1 MSREALVWTAARRT
15 ARVNAMTVRR
25 RAVIVVVALLFAATA
40 LFFFLVPVSKVA
52 ATCGDNAQI
61 ELCQLRDVTTFQ
73 LLTHSYP
80 NPVVTPLPTPA
91 Q

>member
-1 MSREALVWTAARRT
+1 
-15 ARVNAMTVRR
+15 MTVRR
-25 RAVIVVVALLFAATA
+25 RAVIVVVALLFAAAA